1 MVRVTVI
8 KSFPMRQITALSAAT
23 VLFPAIA
30 SAPVMAE
37 GKFSLT
43 AGALSGGFITQQDQF
58 GFGAGHDNA
67 FANLAY
73 ENDLGDLRYRFSLGF
88 DSDDGEILFDDS
100 YVEHDF
106 GLWTLGV
113 GAKDRHWGP
122 SRYTS
127 LVLSDNTRPVPGLYV
142 SRAPS
147 EFESPWLSWIG
158 EWSGDILV
166 GQLGEHTAPSNTKL
180 LGMRLDV
187 NPLPGLEVEFVRM
200 VEFGGDGRDN
210 SAKTFLKILSGLAD
224 ANSIVSNQIAG
235 LSVSYTLPNT
245 PLRGYLQA
253 VGEDEANNFPSC
265 FFYVAGVEL
274 ETQIAGAQSVFTI
287 EAVDTRVELTASGF
301 CGPNTAYRN
310 GQYASGY
317 SHFGA
322 TMGAPIDTE
331 GTSITLY
338 GEHKLR
344 NFDLNWSVGQYDIN
358 QASLASHRLTPAR
371 VDGLLATVGA
381 TKTWDQTTVSGVI
394 AYQGFDLT
402 ESSEGV
408 SIGLQVSRSF

>member
-1 MVRVTVI
+1 MVRATFI
-8 KSFPMRQITALSAAT
+8 KSLLMRCLLKALAVTTTIS
-23 VLFPAIA
+23 PALA
-30 SAPVMAE
+30 SAE
-37 GKFSLT
+37 GSFSLT
-43 AGALSGGFITQQDQF
+43 AGALSGGFLTQQDHF
-58 GFGAGHDNA
+58 GFGAGQDNY

-73 ENDLGDLRYRFSLGF
+73 ENEVGDLRFRLSLGF
-88 DSDDGEILFDDS
+88 DSDDGEVLFDDS
-100 YVEHDF
+100 YIEHDF
-106 GLWTLGV
+106 GLWTFGV

-127 LVLSDNTRPVPGLYV
+127 LVLSDNTRPVPGVYV

-158 EWSGDILV
+158 EWSGDVLV

-187 NPLPGLEVEFVRM
+187 NPLPGFEIEFVRM

-210 SAKTFLKILSGLAD
+210 SAKTFLKILSVIAD

-235 LSVSYTLPNT
+235 LSFSYTLPNV

-265 FFYVAGVEL
+265 FFYLAGVEYA
-274 ETQIAGAQSVFTI
+274 TQIAGAPSILTL
-287 EAVDTRVELTASGF
+287 EAVDTRVERTPSGF

-310 GQYASGY
+310 FQYASGY
-317 SHFGA
+317 SNYGA

-338 GEHKLR
+338 GEHELG
-344 NFDLNWSVGQYDIN
+344 NFDLTWSVGQYDIN
-358 QASLASHRLTPAR
+358 QASLASHRLTPTR
-371 VDGLLATVGA
+371 TDGILATIGA
-381 TKTWDQTTVSGVI
+381 SKTWDDTTVSGVI

-402 ESSEGV
+402 EASEGV
-408 SIGLQVSRSF
+408 SFGLQVSRGF

>member
-1 MVRVTVI
+1 MHRLTIALTLTAGLSPALAVADG
-8 KSFPMRQITALSAAT
+8 SFTLS
-23 VLFPAIA
+23 
-30 SAPVMAE
+30 
-37 GKFSLT
+37 
-43 AGALSGGFITQQDQF
+43 AGALSGGFLTQQDHY
-58 GFGAGHDNA
+58 GFGAGQDNS

-73 ENDLGDLRYRFSLGF
+73 ENDLGDLRYRLSLGF
-88 DSDDGEILFDDS
+88 DSDDGDILFDDS
-100 YVEHDF
+100 YIEHSF
-106 GLWTLGV
+106 GLWTIGA

-127 LVLSDNTRPVPGLYV
+127 LVLSDNTRPVPGVYV
-142 SRAPS
+142 TRAPS
-147 EFESPWLSWIG
+147 EFQSPWLSWIG

-180 LGMRLDV
+180 LGMRLDI
-187 NPLPGLEVEFVRM
+187 NPLPGFEVEFVRM

-210 SAKTFLKILSGLAD
+210 SAKTFLKILSGIAD

-235 LSVSYTLPNT
+235 LSFAYLLPNV

-265 FFYVAGVEL
+265 FFYLAGVEL
-274 ETQIAGAQSVFTI
+274 ETQIGGAPSIFTL
-287 EAVDTRVELTASGF
+287 EAVDTRVETTASGF

-322 TMGAPIDTE
+322 TMGAPVDTE

-338 GEHKLR
+338 GEHQLR
-344 NFDLNWSVGQYDIN
+344 NFDLNWSIGQYDIN
-358 QASLASHRLTPAR
+358 QTSLASHRLTPTRA
-371 VDGLLATVGA
+371 DGILATIGA
-381 TKTWDQTTVSGVI
+381 SRTWDDTTVSGVI

-402 ESSEGV
+402 EASEGV
-408 SIGLQVSRSF
+408 SFGLQVSRSF

>member
-1 MVRVTVI
+1 MHCLLKALAVT
-8 KSFPMRQITALSAAT
+8 TAFS
-23 VLFPAIA
+23 PALA
-30 SAPVMAE
+30 SAE
-37 GKFSLT
+37 GSFSLT
-43 AGALSGGFITQQDQF
+43 AGALSGGFLTQQDHF
-58 GFGAGHDNA
+58 GFGAGQDNY

-73 ENDLGDLRYRFSLGF
+73 ENDLGDLRYRLSLGF

-100 YVEHDF
+100 YIEHDF
-106 GLWTLGV
+106 GLWTFGV

-127 LVLSDNTRPVPGLYV
+127 LVLSDNTRPVPGVYV

-166 GQLGEHTAPSNTKL
+166 GQLGEHTTPSNTKL
-180 LGMRLDV
+180 LGMRLDI
-187 NPLPGLEVEFVRM
+187 NPLPGFEVEFVRM

-210 SAKTFLKILSGLAD
+210 SAKTFLKILSGIAD

-235 LSVSYTLPNT
+235 FGVSYTLPNA

-253 VGEDEANNFPSC
+253 VGEDEANYLPSC
-265 FFYVAGVEL
+265 YFYVAGL
-274 ETQIAGAQSVFTI
+274 EYQAQVGEAPSVITL
-287 EAVDTRVELTASGF
+287 EAVDSRIELTSGGF
-301 CGPNTAYRN
+301 CGPNTAYN
-310 GQYASGY
+310 NSQYTSGY
-317 SHFGA
+317 THFGA
-322 TMGAPIDTE
+322 TMGAPIDSE

-338 GEHKLR
+338 GEHELR
-344 NFDLNWSVGQYDIN
+344 DFDLRWSIGQYDVNNADITT
-358 QASLASHRLTPAR
+358 HRLNTTR
-371 VDGLLATVGA
+371 SKGILATVGA
-381 TKTWDQTTVSGVI
+381 SKTWDDTTLSGVI

-408 SIGLQVSRSF
+408 SFGVRISRSF